1 MSTDTATGTLKASVG
16 EAKLDPWPLAPEQV
30 AEGDPQA
37 SGTILWKSTDSRLC
51 NGIWECSPGTFD
63 WVHAEETA
71 CLVAG
76 RVTVTPEGEEAMEI
90 ATGDLVFFP
99 EGTKTRW
106 QVHETVRKAFH
117 LRSSEPLP
125 F

>member
-90 ATGDLVFFP
+90 ADRAYLLETGTIVASGDAQSML
-99 EGTKTRW
+99 
-106 QVHETVRKAFH
+106 HDDSIRKAY
-117 LRSSEPLP
+117 LGY
-125 F
+125 